1 MSSKKEQLK
10 RLLSLKRLWL
20 LLTLPVSILLYV
32 LAHAFPAFAEF
43 WARYVYV
50 IFSHLFHSATKG
62 APVSVAEIAVFVAP
76 ILVLV
81 MVILGIVHIV
91 RSRGNR
97 LYAGLKAFV
106 VEPALIAS
114 ILLLIFMVNCGVN
127 YGRLP
132 FADACGLEVRESSAA
147 ELQAL
152 CLDLIDSANK
162 LRESLPEDENGVMQL
177 SDSVKD
183 TGETARQAF
192 EVLSKS
198 FPTLPEGYGAPK
210 SVMASRGMSYLNIT
224 GIFFPFTMEANVNVD
239 VVDYNI
245 PFTMCH
251 ELIHLRGYMREDE
264 ANFVAYLACLASMDK
279 DFNYSGAL
287 SAFIYSINALE
298 QADPERAAAV
308 YPHISEAVWRDLN
321 ANNAY
326 WQQFETPLAEVSS
339 NVNSAYL
346 QANGTEDGVQSYGR
360 MVDLL
365 LAWRRAGGVV

>member
-81 MVILGIVHIV
+81 MVILGIFHIV
-91 RSRGNR
+91 RSPGNR

-106 VEPALIAS
+106 VEPSLIAS

-177 SDSVKD
+177 SDSVKG

-251 ELIHLRGYMREDE
+251 ELTHLRGYMREDE

>member
-91 RSRGNR
+91 RSPGNR

-106 VEPALIAS
+106 VEPSLIAS

-132 FADACGLEVRESSAA
+132 FADACGLEVRESSTA

-198 FPTLPEGYGAPK
+198 FPTLPEGYGTPK
-210 SVMASRGMSYLNIT
+210 AVMASRGMSYLNIT

-251 ELIHLRGYMREDE
+251 ELTHLRGYMREDE

-298 QADPERAAAV
+298 QADPERAATV
-308 YPHISEAVWRDLN
+308 YPHISDAVWRDLN
-321 ANNAY
+321 ANTTY

-365 LAWRRAGGVV
+365 LAWRRVGGVV

>member
-1 MSSKKEQLK
+1 MNSKKEQLK

-32 LAHAFPAFAEF
+32 LAHAFPVFAEF

-62 APVSVAEIAVFVAP
+62 APVSIAEIVVFVAP
-76 ILVLV
+76 IVVLA

-91 RSRGNR
+91 RSPGNR
-97 LYAGLKAFV
+97 LYAGLKAFL
-106 VEPALIAS
+106 VEPSLIAS

-127 YGRLP
+127 YDRLP

-162 LRESLPEDENGVMQL
+162 LREGLPEDENGVMQL

-198 FPTLPEGYGAPK
+198 FPTLPEGYGTPK
-210 SVMASRGMSYLNIT
+210 AVMASRGMSYLNIT

-251 ELIHLRGYMREDE
+251 ELTHLRGYMREDE

-308 YPHISEAVWRDLN
+308 YPHISDAVWRDLN
-321 ANNAY
+321 ANTAY

>member
-91 RSRGNR
+91 RSPGNR

-106 VEPALIAS
+106 VEPSLIAS

-132 FADACGLEVRESSAA
+132 FADACGLEVRESSTA

-177 SDSVKD
+177 SGSVKE

-198 FPTLPEGYGAPK
+198 FPTLPEGYGTPK
-210 SVMASRGMSYLNIT
+210 AVMASRGMSYLNIT

-251 ELIHLRGYMREDE
+251 ELTHLRGYMREDE

-298 QADPERAAAV
+298 QADPERAATV
-308 YPHISEAVWRDLN
+308 YPHISDAVWRDLN
-321 ANNAY
+321 ANTAY

-365 LAWRRAGGVV
+365 LAWRRVGGVV

>member
-1 MSSKKEQLK
+1 MSPKKEQLK

-20 LLTLPVSILLYV
+20 LLTLPVSVLLYV
-32 LAHAFPAFAEF
+32 LAHSFPAFAEF

-62 APVSVAEIAVFVAP
+62 APVSIAEIAVFIAP
-76 ILVLV
+76 VLALA
-81 MVILGIVHIV
+81 MIILGIVHIV
-91 RSRGNR
+91 RSPGSR

-106 VEPALIAS
+106 VEPALIAG

-132 FADACGLEVRESSAA
+132 FADACGLEVRESSTA
-147 ELQAL
+147 ELQGL

-177 SDSVKD
+177 SQPIAQ
-183 TGETARQAF
+183 TGTTAQKAF

-198 FPTLPEGYGAPK
+198 FPTLPESYGPPK
-210 SVMASRGMSYLNIT
+210 AVLASRGMSYLNIT

-251 ELIHLRGYMREDE
+251 ELTHLRGYMREDE

-298 QADPERAAAV
+298 KADPDRAATV
-308 YPHISEAVWRDLN
+308 YPYISEAVWRDLN
-321 ANNAY
+321 ANSAY

-346 QANGTEDGVQSYGR
+346 QANGTQDGVQSYGR

-365 LAWRRAGGVV
+365 LAWRRVGGVV

>member
-76 ILVLV
+76 ILVLA
-81 MVILGIVHIV
+81 MLILGIVHIV
-91 RSRGNR
+91 RSPGNR

-106 VEPALIAS
+106 VEPSLIAS

-198 FPTLPEGYGAPK
+198 FPTLPEGYGVPK
-210 SVMASRGMSYLNIT
+210 AVMASRGMSYLNIT

-251 ELIHLRGYMREDE
+251 ELTHLRGYMREDE